1 MTRRGTLEPTDDEL
15 IEEIGSGSDRAFET
29 LMRRYRRLVYRVAYG
44 FTGDRDSA
52 LDVVQET
59 FLKVYTKLGSFRG
72 EGKLKNWIVRIAANE
87 AMNWKRSSL
96 RIATD
101 ELEESS
107 FSGPDLRA
115 DGDFGARAM
124 AGQVLARSLAALGPR
139 HRLAIVLRYYGE
151 RSTREI
157 ADTLECSEGTARN
170 VLFRGLAKLRTMMT
184 VSEESLR

>member
-1 MTRRGTLEPTDDEL
+1 MLEPTDDEL
-15 IEEIGSGSDRAFET
+15 IEEIGSGSDLAFDR

-59 FLKVYTKLGSFRG
+59 FLKVHTRLGSFRG
-72 EGKLKNWIVRIAANE
+72 EGKLKNWIARIAANE
-87 AMNWKRSSL
+87 AMNWNRSSSRL
-96 RIATD
+96 ETSELD
-101 ELEESS
+101 ESILSRSDER
-107 FSGPDLRA
+107 DV
-115 DGDFGARAM
+115 M
-124 AGQVLARSLAALGPR
+124 AGRALTRSLAALGPR

-157 ADTLECSEGTARN
+157 ADSLECSEGTAKS

-184 VSEESLR
+184 ESEESLR

>member
-1 MTRRGTLEPTDDEL
+1 VLEPTDDEL
-15 IEEIGSGSDRAFET
+15 IEEIGSGSDLAFDR

-59 FLKVYTKLGSFRG
+59 FLKVHTRLGSFRG
-72 EGKLKNWIVRIAANE
+72 EGKLKNWIARIAANE
-87 AMNWKRSSL
+87 AMNWNRSSSRL
-96 RIATD
+96 ETSELD
-101 ELEESS
+101 ESILSRSDER
-107 FSGPDLRA
+107 DL
-115 DGDFGARAM
+115 M
-124 AGQVLARSLAALGPR
+124 AGRALTRSLAALGPR

-157 ADTLECSEGTARN
+157 ADSLECSEGTAKS

-184 VSEESLR
+184 ESEESLR

>member
-1 MTRRGTLEPTDDEL
+1 LEPTDDEL
-15 IEEIGSGSDRAFET
+15 LAEIGSGSDLAFDR

-59 FLKVYTKLGSFRG
+59 FLKVHTRLGSFRG
-72 EGKLKNWIVRIAANE
+72 EGKLKNWIARIAANE
-87 AMNWKRSSL
+87 AMNWNRSSSRL
-96 RIATD
+96 ETSELD
-101 ELEESS
+101 ESILSRSDER
-107 FSGPDLRA
+107 DV
-115 DGDFGARAM
+115 M
-124 AGQVLARSLAALGPR
+124 AGRALTRSLAALGPR

-157 ADTLECSEGTARN
+157 ADSLECSEGTAKS

-184 VSEESLR
+184 ESEESLR